1 MANWLA
7 VTSSISQ
14 QEYGAQ
20 CGQLCLLFNMSQNT
34 PKPKGSGKTNTLSI
48 DLDARTSPFS
58 FEQPLPKQG
67 AQKAENKVK
76 DGSPVSHAAS
86 KRRAHAN
93 GRTLGSTP
101 NKVNGGA

>member
-7 VTSSISQ
+7 VTSSMPQ
-14 QEYGAQ
+14 QEHGAQ

-48 DLDARTSPFS
+48 DLDARTSPIS
-58 FEQPLPKQG
+58 FEQPLPMQG

-76 DGSPVSHAAS
+76 DGAPVSHAGKAEYGQD
-86 KRRAHAN
+86 N
-93 GRTLGSTP
+93 NP
-101 NKVNGGA
+101 